1 MARVV
6 VFGIKD
12 TASLAHLYLEHDSEH
27 QVVAFT
33 ADRAYLGGL
42 REFEG
47 KPVVPFEDVETTY
60 PPAEFRLFAPMT
72 HRGMNRARE
81 AVYLRAKGKR
91 YRLISYVSSKAIA
104 PPGLVVG
111 ENSIVLEGAILQPF
125 VRVGTNAVIWSGAHV
140 GHHSVIGDHTFL
152 APRVALSGHC
162 SVGDYSFLGINAT
175 VRDGVMLGE
184 GTLLA
189 MGACLTRDTEP
200 WSVYLGHP
208 ARRQETRSDAI
219 DF

>member
-6 VFGIKD
+6 VFGVKE
-12 TASLAHLYLEHDSEH
+12 TASLAHLYLERDSEH
-27 QVVAFT
+27 RVVAFT
-33 ADRAYLGGL
+33 ADRAYLDGL

-47 KPVVPFEDVETTY
+47 KPVVPFEDVEAAY
-60 PPAEFRLFAPMT
+60 PPNDFHLFAPMT

-81 AVYLRAKGKR
+81 SAFLRAKAKG
-91 YRLISYVSSKAIA
+91 YRLVHYVSSRAIT
-104 PPGLVVG
+104 PPDLAVG
-111 ENSIVLEGAILQPF
+111 ENAFLLEGAVIQPF
-125 VRVGTNAVIWSGAHV
+125 ARVGANAVIWSGAHV
-140 GHHSVIGDHTFL
+140 GHHSTIGDHAFL
-152 APRVALSGHC
+152 APRAALSGHC
-162 SVGDYSFLGINAT
+162 SVGAYSFIGINAT
-175 VRDGVMLGE
+175 VRDNLTLGE

-208 ARRQETRSDAI
+208 ARRQEARSDAV